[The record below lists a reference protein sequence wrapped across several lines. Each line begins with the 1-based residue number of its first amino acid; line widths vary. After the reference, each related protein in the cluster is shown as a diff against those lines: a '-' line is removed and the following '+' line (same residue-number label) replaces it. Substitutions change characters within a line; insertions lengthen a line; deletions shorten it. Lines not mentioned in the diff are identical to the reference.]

1 MGKSLI
7 IAEKNSMARDIVS
20 AIGGCTYN
28 KKEGYYENNKYIVM
42 SLLGHVMTL
51 YDMEDYDEKL
61 KAWDLDYLPFF
72 PKQWKLKVKK
82 EPYLKQKYNLAQ
94 KLINSKEVDEI
105 INAGDPDTEGE
116 VLVNEV
122 IYSVFDSKHIQ
133 KNIKRIWIK
142 DHVARTILQELKY
155 ARDIKN
161 TNNIYEEGLARSH
174 IDWLYG
180 INLTR
185 YVTLM
190 ADANTPFNTGRVI
203 IPAVRYVYD
212 RDLEIENF
220 KPKTYYVVLPT
231 ISKENKDIKLN
242 FNDLKFDSKEEA
254 NKVLLILK
262 NQKIKVN
269 KIEKQEKK
277 KEPKKLFSLSTL
289 QVYMSKKFKYSPDD
303 TLNTVQKLYE
313 AGYLTYPRTNSEY
326 MTEAEI
332 SKAENIIKALNNK
345 GFTDVKIKNSK
356 KIFDD
361 TKIDSHSAITPTEKI
376 ADLNSLSGKEKELYQ
391 VVRNRFLAN
400 FVTEDCKLDVTKI
413 SFTFGEYK
421 CNLTG
426 TIIKQEGYLKYEN
439 DLNEK
444 DLPKFEE
451 GEMFVPKQLDIEE
464 KITTPPQKVTE
475 AELIQ
480 FFNKP
485 FKNFEKESDD
495 DESDDTEDY
504 KKLLKGI
511 EIGTEA
517 TRAST
522 IKKIIDVYYISK
534 DKNGKLSITDKGKAF
549 IEILQKLNINL
560 WKEKTVELSQKLKEV
575 HNSKIT
581 VDEVEKEAEDEIKSI
596 IQQKVENV
604 AVSDLNF
611 KNSNKNNNSKEIGI
625 CPSCGKKIL
634 LLKGKYG
641 TYYKCENCD
650 FKISGK
656 IAGKNI
662 TQSIV
667 KELLKNGETKKIDG
681 FISKAGKK
689 FTSKLFLNPNTK
701 KVEFKF
707 N

>member
-1 MGKSLI
+1 MGKILI

-20 AIGGCTYN
+20 AIGNCSYY
-28 KKEGYYENNKYIVM
+28 KKEDFYENNKYIVM

-61 KAWDLDYLPFF
+61 KLWDLEYLPFF
-72 PKQWKLKVKK
+72 PDKWKLKVKT
-82 EPYLKQKYNLAQ
+82 ENYLKPKYNLAK
-94 KLINSKEVDEI
+94 KLITSKNVDEI

-122 IYSVFDSKHIQ
+122 IYSVFENKHIQ
-133 KNIKRIWIK
+133 KPIKRIWIR

-161 TNNIYEEGLARSH
+161 TNNIYQEGLARSH

-190 ADANTPFNTGRVI
+190 ADANTTFNTGRVI
-203 IPAVRYVYD
+203 IPAVKYVYD
-212 RDLEIENF
+212 RDLEIKNF
-220 KPKTYYVVLPT
+220 KPQKYYVVIPIIT
-231 ISKENKDIKLN
+231 KNEQDIKLN
-242 FNDLKFDSKEEA
+242 FNDLKFDKKEKAE
-254 NKVLLILK
+254 KSLESLK
-262 NQKIKVN
+262 NLKIKVV

-345 GFTDVKIKNSK
+345 GFVDVEIKKTK

-361 TKIDSHSAITPTEKI
+361 SKIDSHSAITPTEKI
-376 ADLNSLSGKEKELYQ
+376 ADLNNLSGREKELYQ

-400 FVTEDCKLDVTKI
+400 FVTEECKLDVTKI
-413 SFTFGEYK
+413 TFEFGSYK

-426 TIIKQEGYLKYEN
+426 TIIKQLGYLKYEN

-451 GEMFVPKQLDIEE
+451 EEMFTPKLLDLEE
-464 KITTPPQKVTE
+464 KVTTPPTKVTE

-485 FKNFEKESDD
+485 FKNFEKENDD
-495 DESDDTEDY
+495 DEFDDTEDY
-504 KKLLKGI
+504 NKLLKGI

-522 IKKIIDVYYISK
+522 IKKIIDIYYISK
-534 DKNGKLSITDKGKAF
+534 DKNGKLSITDKGIAF
-549 IEILQKLNINL
+549 VEILQKLNINL

-575 HNSKIT
+575 HNSKTT
-581 VDEVEKEAEDEIKSI
+581 VDDVEKEAKEEIKNI
-596 IQQKVENV
+596 INQKVKDV
-604 AVSDLNF
+604 AISNLNI
-611 KNSNKNNNSKEIGI
+611 KDNNKNNNREIGI
-625 CPSCGKKIL
+625 CPKCGKNVIVI
-634 LLKGKYG
+634 KGKYG
-641 TYYKCENCD
+641 VFYKCSNCD
-650 FKISGK
+650 FKINGK
-656 IAGKNI
+656 IAGKTI
-662 TQSIV
+662 TQSIA
-667 KELLKNGETKKIDG
+667 KELLKNGETKKLEG
-681 FISKAGKK
+681 FVSSKGKN
-689 FTSKLFLNPNTK
+689 FSCKLILNNN

>member
-1 MGKSLI
+1 MSKSLI

-332 SKAENIIKALNNK
+332 SKAENIIKALNNT
-345 GFTDVKIKNSK
+345 GFTDVKIKNTK

-444 DLPKFEE
+444 ELPKFEE

-464 KITTPPQKVTE
+464 KVTTPPQKVTE

>member
-332 SKAENIIKALNNK
+332 SKAENIIKALNNT
-345 GFTDVKIKNSK
+345 GFTDVKIKNTK

-444 DLPKFEE
+444 ELPKFEE

-464 KITTPPQKVTE
+464 KVTTPPQKVTE

>member
-122 IYSVFDSKHIQ
+122 IYSVFNSKHIQ

-242 FNDLKFDSKEEA
+242 FNDLKFDTKEEA
-254 NKVLLILK
+254 YKELLILK
-262 NQKIKVN
+262 NQKIKVD

-326 MTEAEI
+326 MTETEI

-345 GFTDVKIKNSK
+345 GFTDVKIKNTK

-464 KITTPPQKVTE
+464 KVTTPPQKVTE

>member
-1 MGKSLI
+1 MGKILI

-28 KKEGYYENNKYIVM
+28 KKESYYENNKYIVM

-61 KAWDLDYLPFF
+61 KVWDLDYLPFF
-72 PKQWKLKVKK
+72 PEKWKLKVKK
-82 EPYLKQKYNLAQ
+82 EAYLKQKYNLAQ
-94 KLINSKEVDEI
+94 KLIISKDVDEI

-122 IYSVFDSKHIQ
+122 IYSVFEGKHIQ
-133 KNIKRIWIK
+133 KPVKRIWIK
-142 DHVARTILQELKY
+142 DHVARTIMQELKY

-161 TNNIYEEGLARSH
+161 TNNIYQEGLARSH

-185 YVTLM
+185 YVTIM
-190 ADANTPFNTGRVI
+190 ANANTTFNTGRVI

-212 RDLEIENF
+212 RDLAIENF
-220 KPKTYYVVLPT
+220 KPQKYYVVVPT
-231 ISKENKDIKLN
+231 ITKDNKDVKLN
-242 FNDLKFDSKEEA
+242 FNDLKFDTKEEA
-254 NKVLLILK
+254 ENSLK
-262 NQKIKVN
+262 NLQNEKIKVI

-332 SKAENIIKALNNK
+332 SKAESIIKALNNK
-345 GFTDVKIKNSK
+345 GFTDVEIKKTK

-361 TKIDSHSAITPTEKI
+361 SKIDSHSAITPTEKI
-376 ADLNSLSGKEKELYQ
+376 TDLINLSGKEKELYE

-400 FVTEDCKLDVTKI
+400 FIKEDCKLDVTKI
-413 SFTFGEYK
+413 TFEFGNSK

-426 TIIKQEGYLKYEN
+426 TIIKQLGYLKYEN
-439 DLNEK
+439 DLSEK
-444 DLPKFEE
+444 DLPPFQE
-451 GEMFVPKQLDIEE
+451 GEMFIPKHLSLEE
-464 KITTPPQKVTE
+464 KVTTPPSKVTE

-485 FKNFEKESDD
+485 FKNFEKEETE
-495 DESDDTEDY
+495 DEDSDDTEDY

-522 IKKIIDVYYISK
+522 IKKIIDIYYMSK
-534 DKNGKLSITDKGKAF
+534 DKNGKLSITDKGRAF

-581 VDEVEKEAEDEIKSI
+581 VDEVEKEAKYEIKNI
-596 IQQKVENV
+596 INQKVENV
-604 AVSDLNF
+604 AVSNLSVSNS
-611 KNSNKNNNSKEIGI
+611 SNKNTNKEIGI
-625 CPSCGKKIL
+625 CPLCGKSVNAI
-634 LLKGKYG
+634 KGKYG
-641 TYYKCENCD
+641 TFYKCSNCD

-656 IAGKNI
+656 ISGKTI
-662 TQSIV
+662 TQSVV

-681 FISKAGKK
+681 FISKNGKK
-689 FTSKLFLNPNTK
+689 FACKLSLNKSKI
-701 KVEFKF
+701 EFKF
-707 N
+707 